1 MKKIIIMLFFMSVLA
16 FSKDFWELS
25 SFKVNVKETTSSSKV
40 KTYSMSYNSGTLKV
54 VISSPS
60 VNKGEVYTYKGDT
73 KTIYYPSLK
82 QTVTQNIDD
91 DEANYLNII
100 NKLKSIS
107 GKSTVTKGNDKFIFQ
122 DSKLVSIESKEYTAS
137 FSGYTSS
144 GSNQYP
150 TVVKI
155 SENGKVKI
163 TYNLSSFK

>member
-25 SFKVNVKETTSSSKV
+25 SFNVNVKETTSSSKV
-40 KTYSMSYNSGTLKV
+40 KTYSMSYNSGTLKI

-60 VNKGEVYTYKGDT
+60 INKGEIYTYKGDK

-91 DEANYLNII
+91 DEANFLNII
-100 NKLKSIS
+100 NKLKAVS
-107 GKSTVTKGNDKFIFQ
+107 GKTTVTKGNDKFVFK
-122 DSKLVSIESKEYTAS
+122 DSKLVSIESKEYKAD
-137 FSGYTSS
+137 FSGYTGS
-144 GSNQYP
+144 GSNEYP

-155 SENGKVKI
+155 SENGKTKI
-163 TYNLSSFK
+163 TYNLSNFK